1 MTRPPIGRDESLLPG
16 AQVHARRFDDE
27 VVILDLAGGD
37 YYALNVVGAR
47 IWEELLGGKTPAE
60 VASVLTS
67 EFQVEPD
74 RAITDC
80 LALTDELVARGLL
93 RRRT

>member
-1 MTRPPIGRDESLLPG
+1 MTRSPIGQDESLLP
-16 AQVHARRFDDE
+16 AAEVHARRFDDE

-47 IWEELLGGKTPAE
+47 IWDELMGGRTPAE
-60 VASVLTS
+60 IARVLAS

-74 RAITDC
+74 RAMHDC
-80 LALTDELVARGLL
+80 LTLTDELVTRGLL